1 MIAIGVLLGAALIG
15 YGVWRMTAPEPGAV
29 TPAKADAPT
38 FRVVT
43 AARSISR
50 GQVVSVEDLQTTTVL
65 GAAPP
70 GALTAPADAVG
81 KVAVADIQ
89 PQQLVLSSLIS
100 ADPAAAGLAL
110 LVPIGQRVISVDTT
124 DEIAVAG
131 FLRPGDI
138 VDIELVLPGDAI
150 ATRGTGGDL
159 SEARTLLQN
168 IQVMTVGASLG
179 GAAQAAPAEAA
190 GGREPPARN
199 VTLAMRP
206 DQVSQFILAR
216 RIGRFY
222 FSLRHPNDQAL
233 SAEHRARI
241 ATIRGAPTPAGAA
254 VAPVS
259 ARSPAP
265 PRAARPIELVVGGQR
280 QVLYPGDG
288 R

>member
-168 IQVMTVGASLG
+168 IQVMTVGASRRRGTSPWRCDRTRCPSSSWRG
-179 GAAQAAPAEAA
+179 GSAASISACGIQTT
-190 GGREPPARN
+190 RRYRRSTAR
-199 VTLAMRP
+199 
-206 DQVSQFILAR
+206 
-216 RIGRFY
+216 G
-222 FSLRHPNDQAL
+222 
-233 SAEHRARI
+233 
-241 ATIRGAPTPAGAA
+241 
-254 VAPVS
+254 
-259 ARSPAP
+259 
-265 PRAARPIELVVGGQR
+265 
-280 QVLYPGDG
+280 
-288 R
+288 